1 MILNFKLFFLTATTV
16 AVLWSHFSFG
26 QREAIDAIKTKIDS
40 IENKENFTPDKPYI
54 DFINQLAELYYNLNP
69 DSTFL
74 LGMKSLE
81 ASEKAEYTAG
91 IIDAYRNIGAYHNLR
106 GEYDQAMGFFEE
118 GLQLSEKIQY
128 WQGMANIYNSIG
140 LNYYERGLL
149 EESVTAYLRA
159 LEIKEQHLSE
169 NEQSKT
175 LSNLGLVFFDLGD
188 FEKALSYHNRA
199 LEIRKQIRN
208 VPGIAYSM
216 ANIGDVYKENGALEK
231 SLQNYKAS
239 LKIGEDIDNRQLI
252 SVCHFNIGDIY
263 LKQEK
268 FEEALFHFENALELD
283 KERNDKV
290 GISYDLLGIGETQMK
305 LGNLTSA
312 KKTVEEGLEV
322 ALESHLK
329 GEAQKAHL
337 LLSELYEGENKHS
350 KALYHFKLHKAYQDS
365 ILNEGTKVEIQKLT
379 TEYALAKKEAEFL
392 QAQRETKL
400 QNEARMEQRLRTG
413 VTIILVILLVA
424 FFIALR
430 SIKSQIKAREIVTK
444 QRNELEKLNKKI
456 LQQKNEIEKVANQMF
471 EVNQTKD
478 KLFSIVGHDLKSPI
492 NSLKGLM
499 QYVVDEKLTQ
509 EEFLLVS
516 AQLRNEVEQVH
527 FTLINLLHWAKGQM
541 KGIVTDTEKV
551 SINKILKEIMS
562 LYKPVAEAKDISITD
577 NLQAHT
583 DCLVDREQCNLILR
597 NLINNALKFTN
608 RGGNISISSKKV
620 DDSYWEIS
628 IQDDGIGIDS
638 QTLTK
643 LFTPALKEKNRYG
656 TAGEKG
662 TGLGLQL
669 TKDFVKING
678 GDIHVESELGKGST
692 FTFTLPIA

>member
-1 MILNFKLFFLTATTV
+1 MNFKLFFLTAISV
-16 AVLWSHFSFG
+16 AVMWSHFSFG
-26 QREAIDAIKTKIDS
+26 QREAIDAIKAKIDS
-40 IENKENFTPDKPYI
+40 IENRENFTPDKPYI
-54 DFINQLAELYYNLNP
+54 DLINQLGELYYNIDP
-69 DSTFL
+69 DSTFV

-81 ASEKAEYTAG
+81 ASERAKYTEG
-91 IIDAYRNIGAYHNLR
+91 VVDAYRNIGAYHNLR
-106 GEYDQAMGFFEE
+106 GEYDQAMGYFEE
-118 GLQLSEKIQY
+118 GLQLSGEVQY
-128 WQGMANIYNSIG
+128 WQGMANIYNSMG
-140 LNYYERGLL
+140 LNYYDRGLL
-149 EESVTAYLRA
+149 EESVTVYLQA

-169 NEQSKT
+169 SEQSKT
-175 LSNLGLVFFDLGD
+175 LSNLGLVFLDLGD
-188 FEKALSYHNRA
+188 FEKALRYHNRA
-199 LEIRKQIRN
+199 LEIRKATQN

-216 ANIGDVYKENGALEK
+216 ANIGEVYKDNGDLEK
-231 SLQNYKAS
+231 SLQNYQAS
-239 LKIGEDIDNRQLI
+239 LKIGEEIDNRQLV

-263 LKQEK
+263 LKQGI
-268 FEEALFHFENALELD
+268 FEEALFHFETALNLD
-283 KERNDKV
+283 RERNDKV
-290 GISYDLLGIGETQMK
+290 GISYDLLGVGEAQMK
-305 LGNLTSA
+305 LGNTTAA
-312 KKTVEEGLEV
+312 KKAIEQGLDV
-322 ALESHLK
+322 ALESNLK
-329 GEAQKAHL
+329 DEVQKAHL
-337 LLSELYEGENKHS
+337 LLSELYEKESNLS
-350 KALYHFKLHKAYQDS
+350 KALYHYKIHKTYQDS
-365 ILNEGTKVEIQKLT
+365 ILNQGTKIEIQKLT
-379 TEYALAKKEAEFL
+379 TEYALAKREAEFL
-392 QAQRETKL
+392 QAQRESEL
-400 QNEARMEQRLRTG
+400 RNEAKMEQRLRTG
-413 VTIILVILLVA
+413 VTIILVILLIA

-430 SIKSQIKAREIVTK
+430 SAKSQIKAREVVTRQK
-444 QRNELEKLNKKI
+444 NELEKLNKKI
-456 LQQKNEIEKVANQMF
+456 LLQKNEIEKVANQMF

-551 SINKILKEIMS
+551 SINKILKEITS
-562 LYKPVAEAKDISITD
+562 LYKPVSEAKDITIRD
-577 NLQAHT
+577 NLEPHT
-583 DCLVDREQCNLILR
+583 DCLVDREQCNLIMR
-597 NLINNALKFTN
+597 NLLNNALKFTN

-643 LFTPALKEKNRYG
+643 LFTPALKEKHRYG

-678 GDIHVESELGKGST
+678 GDIHVKSELGKGST

>member
-1 MILNFKLFFLTATTV
+1 MTAISV
-16 AVLWSHFSFG
+16 AVMWSHFSFG
-26 QREAIDAIKTKIDS
+26 QREAIDAIKAKIDS
-40 IENKENFTPDKPYI
+40 IENRENFTPDKPYI
-54 DFINQLAELYYNLNP
+54 DLINQLGELYYNIDP
-69 DSTFL
+69 DSTFV

-81 ASEKAEYTAG
+81 ASERAKYTEG
-91 IIDAYRNIGAYHNLR
+91 VVDAYRNIGAYHNLR
-106 GEYDQAMGFFEE
+106 GEYDQAMGYFEE
-118 GLQLSEKIQY
+118 GLQLSGEVQY
-128 WQGMANIYNSIG
+128 WQGMANIYNSMG
-140 LNYYERGLL
+140 LNYYDRGLL
-149 EESVTAYLRA
+149 EESVTVYLQA

-169 NEQSKT
+169 SEQSKT
-175 LSNLGLVFFDLGD
+175 LSNLGLVFLDLGD
-188 FEKALSYHNRA
+188 FEKALRYHNRA
-199 LEIRKQIRN
+199 LEIRKATQN

-216 ANIGDVYKENGALEK
+216 ANIGEVYKDNGDLEK
-231 SLQNYKAS
+231 SLQNYQAS
-239 LKIGEDIDNRQLI
+239 LKIGEEIDNRQLV

-263 LKQEK
+263 LKQGI
-268 FEEALFHFENALELD
+268 FEEALFHFETALNLD
-283 KERNDKV
+283 RERNDKV
-290 GISYDLLGIGETQMK
+290 GISYDLLGVGEAQMK
-305 LGNLTSA
+305 LGNTTAA
-312 KKTVEEGLEV
+312 KKAIEQGLDV
-322 ALESHLK
+322 ALESNLK
-329 GEAQKAHL
+329 DEVQKAHL
-337 LLSELYEGENKHS
+337 LLSELYEKESNLS
-350 KALYHFKLHKAYQDS
+350 KALYHYKIHKTYQDS
-365 ILNEGTKVEIQKLT
+365 ILNQGTKIEIQKLT
-379 TEYALAKKEAEFL
+379 TEYALAKREAEFL
-392 QAQRETKL
+392 QAQRESEL
-400 QNEARMEQRLRTG
+400 RNEAKMEQRLRTG
-413 VTIILVILLVA
+413 VTIILVILLIA

-430 SIKSQIKAREIVTK
+430 SAKSQIKAREVVTRQK
-444 QRNELEKLNKKI
+444 NELEKLNKKI
-456 LQQKNEIEKVANQMF
+456 LLQKNEIEKVANQMF

-551 SINKILKEIMS
+551 SINKILKEITS
-562 LYKPVAEAKDISITD
+562 LYKPVSEAKDITIRD
-577 NLQAHT
+577 NLEPHT
-583 DCLVDREQCNLILR
+583 DCLVDREQCNLIMR
-597 NLINNALKFTN
+597 NLLNNALKFTN

-643 LFTPALKEKNRYG
+643 LFTPALKEKHRYG

-678 GDIHVESELGKGST
+678 GDIHVKSELGKGST

>member
-1 MILNFKLFFLTATTV
+1 MILNFKLFFLTATTA

-81 ASEKAEYTAG
+81 ASEKVEYTEG

-106 GEYDQAMGFFEE
+106 GEYEQAMGFFEE
-118 GLQLSEKIQY
+118 GLHLSEKIQY
-128 WQGMANIYNSIG
+128 WRGMANINNSIG

-175 LSNLGLVFFDLGD
+175 LSNLGLVFLDLGD

-199 LEIRKQIRN
+199 LEIRKQIQN
-208 VPGIAYSM
+208 VPGMAYSM
-216 ANIGDVYKENGALEK
+216 ANIGEVYKENGALEK
-231 SLQNYKAS
+231 SLQNYQAS
-239 LKIGEDIDNRQLI
+239 LKIGEDIDNRQLV

-263 LKQEK
+263 LEQEK
-268 FEEALFHFENALELD
+268 FEEALFHFETALGLD
-283 KERNDKV
+283 TERNDKV

-305 LGNLTSA
+305 LGNLTAA
-312 KKTVEEGLEV
+312 KKTIEEGLEV

-329 GEAQKAHL
+329 GEVQKAHL
-337 LLSELYEGENKHS
+337 LLSELYEGENNPS

-392 QAQRETKL
+392 QARRETEL
-400 QNEARMEQRLRTG
+400 RNEARMEQRLRTG

-430 SIKSQIKAREIVTK
+430 SIKSQIKARETVTTQK
-444 QRNELEKLNKKI
+444 NELEKLNKKI
-456 LQQKNEIEKVANQMF
+456 LLQKNEIEKVANQMF

-562 LYKPVAEAKDISITD
+562 LYKPVSEAKDISIAD
-577 NLQAHT
+577 NLEAHT

-608 RGGNISISSKKV
+608 RGGNISITSKKV

-628 IQDDGIGIDS
+628 IQDDGIGIDR

-643 LFTPALKEKNRYG
+643 IFTPAFKEKNRYG